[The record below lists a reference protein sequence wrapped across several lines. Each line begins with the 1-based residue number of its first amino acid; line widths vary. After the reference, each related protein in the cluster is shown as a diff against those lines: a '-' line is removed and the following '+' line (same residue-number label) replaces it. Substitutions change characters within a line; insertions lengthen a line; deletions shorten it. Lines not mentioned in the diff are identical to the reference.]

1 MTTRIM
7 TMQIEK
13 LIELAKTARSK
24 AYVPYSKFQVGAV
37 LITEDDEAIL
47 GCNIENTSNGIANYA
62 EITAIFKAVA
72 KGKKKS
78 EKLL

>member
-1 MTTRIM
+1 M
-7 TMQIEK
+7 
-13 LIELAKTARSK
+13 
-24 AYVPYSKFQVGAV
+24 V
-37 LITEDDEAIL
+37 LIIEDDEAIL
-47 GCNIENTSNGIANYA
+47 GCNIENASNGIANYA

>member
-1 MTTRIM
+1 M
-7 TMQIEK
+7 
-13 LIELAKTARSK
+13 
-24 AYVPYSKFQVGAV
+24 V
-37 LITEDDEAIL
+37 LIIEDDEAIL